1 MVGSV
6 TLIGWPE
13 ADMDFWWRGRAEG
26 TAEATAEP
34 AEDMLLAD
42 ISVRLLSFPF
52 CNAVYRSVV
61 LSQTYVFLLA
71 MLPPGYTLLLGIVE
85 DFFLS
90 GPTRGLAVISLFD
103 PTVVLPSLRATSL
116 SQSSF
121 CSLSTLLA

>member
-6 TLIGWPE
+6 TLIGWQE

-26 TAEATAEP
+26 TSEATAEP

-71 MLPPGYTLLLGIVE
+71 MLPPGYTL
-85 DFFLS
+85 FFKE
-90 GPTRGLAVISLFD
+90 GKKNDTH
-103 PTVVLPSLRATSL
+103 
-116 SQSSF
+116 
-121 CSLSTLLA
+121 